1 MIFFSKINLEY
12 EEEMLIETD
21 LPRMNNL
28 FEVKKRLVK
37 DHFLDCTEGSN
48 TFLTTFLWFWLIDWF
63 W

>member
-48 TFLTTFLWFWLIDWF
+48 TFLTTFLWF
-63 W
+63 